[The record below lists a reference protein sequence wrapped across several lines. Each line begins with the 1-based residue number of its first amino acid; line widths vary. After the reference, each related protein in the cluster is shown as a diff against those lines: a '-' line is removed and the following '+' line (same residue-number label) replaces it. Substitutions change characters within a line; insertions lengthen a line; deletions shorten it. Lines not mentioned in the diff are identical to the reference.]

1 MKNWNEEK
9 RLLKLKED
17 EIVMNLFW
25 LLIKPILIY
34 LFSVLEKTN
43 KNSYSKIDYN
53 GIENSKMKAAKC
65 LFETIIS
72 VLGNTIRDHLSINAN
87 FYEIGGNSLN
97 CIQTIT
103 NLRERGY
110 FIGNNLL
117 IANILLSKFQILE
130 RVTIIY
136 NVKF

>member
-1 MKNWNEEK
+1 M
-9 RLLKLKED
+9 
-17 EIVMNLFW
+17 
-25 LLIKPILIY
+25 IKPILIY